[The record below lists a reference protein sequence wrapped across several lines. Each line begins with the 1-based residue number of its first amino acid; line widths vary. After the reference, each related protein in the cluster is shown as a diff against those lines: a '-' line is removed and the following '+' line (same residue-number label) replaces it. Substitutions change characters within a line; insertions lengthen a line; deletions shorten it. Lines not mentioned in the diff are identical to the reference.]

1 MSYTII
7 FNSQSTNVTSLLTQ
21 FGSTNSSIS
30 YNVNWGAILDP
41 KYKKFNCE
49 FVFKSL
55 TTTTFRT
62 DNAFVSMNLGN
73 TKIFDGQSMTQ
84 NIGFVYP
91 VTLSTTQSYYNSTNN
106 DNNNFIVGVP
116 NNNVITINLNSF
128 NNTLTPLGYGYTNG
142 MPHYVLILSMQ
153 GIE

>member
-7 FNSQSTNVTSLLTQ
+7 FNSQ
-21 FGSTNSSIS
+21 GSNCSGIVNSSLS

-62 DNAFVSMNLGN
+62 DNAFVAMNLGN
-73 TKIFDGQSMTQ
+73 TKIFDGLSMTQ

-91 VTLSTTQSYYNSTNN
+91 VTLSTTQSYYSSTNN

-116 NNNVITINLNSF
+116 NNNIVTINLNTF
-128 NNTLTPLGYGYTNG
+128 NNSNQLGNAGG
-142 MPHYVLILSMQ
+142 MPNYVLILSMQ